1 MMNEREFLPLARTD
15 ALVIKDLE
23 DEVLVYDLKR
33 DKAHCLNQTAAFIW
47 KHCDG
52 EMCVD
57 EMARLLEQELGLTVD
72 DDVVWLALGQLRRF
86 HLLKEDEGKAF
97 GMMKVSRRNLVRKYL
112 PAALALPVIL
122 SIAAPAAAQ
131 VAVSC
136 AGIGAPC
143 SAGRPCCP
151 GLFCGAGACQNTPP

>member
-1 MMNEREFLPLARTD
+1 LARTD
-15 ALVIKDLE
+15 ALVVKDLE

-33 DKAHCLNQTAAFIW
+33 DKAHCLNQAAAFIG

-52 EMCVD
+52 AMGVEEMT
-57 EMARLLEQELGLTVD
+57 RLLEQELGLAVD
-72 DDVVWLALGQLRRF
+72 EDVVWLALGQLRRF
-86 HLLKEDEGKAF
+86 HLLKEGEGKAF
-97 GMMKVSRRNLVRKYL
+97 GMMKVSRRDLVSKYL

-136 AGIGAPC
+136 RGIGAPC
-143 SAGRPCCP
+143 SAGFPCCP
-151 GLFCGAGACQNTPP
+151 GLFCAGGACQNTPP